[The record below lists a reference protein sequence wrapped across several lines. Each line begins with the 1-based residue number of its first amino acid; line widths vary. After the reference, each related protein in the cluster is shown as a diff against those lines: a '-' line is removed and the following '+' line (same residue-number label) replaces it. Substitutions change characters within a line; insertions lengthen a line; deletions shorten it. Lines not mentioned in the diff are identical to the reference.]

1 MWRQQWAVR
10 QNVDSAVVGM
20 TMQVSVGELPLPGHG
35 LGDMILDAAQRFG
48 GMRNVF
54 RQRVKPVGRRVLTF
68 HVYVHSFLGMSLSRP
83 RVSVRLFEARGFVR
97 HVRGT
102 CCGSRF
108 ARPHML
114 RYQRFVSI
122 GSCVICD
129 QKALPKQHN
138 GEHNLSGERPSRAR
152 HAGRLWARNRQFRR

>member
-1 MWRQQWAVR
+1 
-10 QNVDSAVVGM
+10 
-20 TMQVSVGELPLPGHG
+20 LPLPGHG

-68 HVYVHSFLGMSLSRP
+68 HVYLHSFLVCLCHAHASPFDCSKRG
-83 RVSVRLFEARGFVR
+83 VLFDTSEARAA
-97 HVRGT
+97 
-102 CCGSRF
+102 GSRF

-152 HAGRLWARNRQFRR
+152 HAGRLWARNRQFRG